1 VAVLTR
7 TKAVI
12 ATATVAVGGGMFTLI
27 DAATATNKGPAVEAA
42 DESVTL
48 NFSLAP
54 TSAVVA
60 KCMPAATVRVRVRLL
75 EEKTGRD
82 VLQVDARGLRP
93 NTAFTVFL
101 VEEPNDPF
109 GAVEYI
115 GDLETNR
122 QGRAKVELRAIVE
135 EAFASTL
142 VKGKRVRA
150 DLDHVGMWF
159 ADPAGD
165 DACFGKGKGKV
176 TPFDGDGNA
185 GVQAF
190 NSANLLPASALP

>member
-1 VAVLTR
+1 
-7 TKAVI
+7 VI

-101 VEEPNDPF
+101 VEEPNDPS
-109 GAVEYI
+109 APSS
-115 GDLETNR
+115 TSATSR
-122 QGRAKVELRAIVE
+122 RTGRAAPR
-135 EAFASTL
+135 SS
-142 VKGKRVRA
+142 
-150 DLDHVGMWF
+150 
-159 ADPAGD
+159 
-165 DACFGKGKGKV
+165 
-176 TPFDGDGNA
+176 
-185 GVQAF
+185 
-190 NSANLLPASALP
+190 SARSSRRPSPRRS

>member
-1 VAVLTR
+1 MLTR
-7 TKAVI
+7 TRAVI
-12 ATATVAVGGGMFTLI
+12 ATAVLAVGGGIFVLA
-27 DAATATNKGPAVEAA
+27 DAATATRKGPAVEAA

-48 NFSLAP
+48 NFSLAAS
-54 TSAVVA
+54 SAAIA
-60 KCMPAATVRVRVRLL
+60 KCMPAAAVRVRVRLL

-93 NTAFTVFL
+93 DTTFTVFL
-101 VEEPNDPF
+101 VEKPKDPF

-115 GDLETNR
+115 GDLTTNR
-122 QGRAKVELRAIVE
+122 RGRAQVEVRAIVE

-142 VKGKRVRA
+142 VKGRRVRA

-176 TPFDGDGNA
+176 TPFDGDGKA